1 MLAVGILG
9 IAVSLL
15 ALQFKTI
22 KPEYGIMLSVAG
34 CLFIF
39 LYSLS
44 RIEDITALIDR
55 ISELTSISR
64 DYIKILLKITGI
76 TFVAEIAS
84 DIAKDCGFGAISNQI
99 QIFGKLSVLAIS
111 MPVFVELISSVG
123 KLLS

>member
-84 DIAKDCGFGAISNQI
+84 DIANDCGFGAISNQI